1 LAIAHDGGSRFQAR
15 FPIRRRDENYGVADR
30 RGFWRTRRRR
40 IARRRSSRRRPDRS
54 GNRQIWNGAKRS
66 GAGFQRGLT
75 AHDLFELLV
84 ELFLIEQLAAGRA
97 IDPGAEFGDAVF
109 VGVLHLGLARDQPRE
124 NVVTKGEVGCGRG
137 RPQAEQD
144 HRADH
149 DPERH
154 RTKPDLFAGMHN
166 GVALLRVR
174 RGHRGTV
181 HRRAASRGPA
191 LIMRVVVGV
200 L

>member
-1 LAIAHDGGSRFQAR
+1 MAVAYDRSSQFQAR
-15 FPIRRRDENYGVADR
+15 FAIRRRDENHGVADR

-54 GNRQIWNGAKRS
+54 GNRQVGNGAQR
-66 GAGFQRGLT
+66 GGPGIQRGLA
-75 AHDLFELLV
+75 AHDLLELLV
-84 ELFLIEQLAAGRA
+84 ELFLIEQLAAGGA
-97 IDPGAEFGDAVF
+97 IDPGAEFGNAVF
-109 VGVLHLGLARDQPRE
+109 VGVLHLGLARNQPRE
-124 NVVTKGEVGCGRG
+124 NVVAKGEIGCGRG

-181 HRRAASRGPA
+181 RRRAASGGPA
-191 LIMRVVVGV
+191 MIMRMVVRV